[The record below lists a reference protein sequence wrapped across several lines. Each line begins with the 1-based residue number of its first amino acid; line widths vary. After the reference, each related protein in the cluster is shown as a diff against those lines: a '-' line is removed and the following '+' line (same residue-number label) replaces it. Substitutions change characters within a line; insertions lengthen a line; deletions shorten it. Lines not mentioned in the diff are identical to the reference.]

1 MAQISPKKVFEET
14 GYFTWMFSGS
24 MMWSN
29 VATVAVILV
38 VIMFT
43 LLPVWP
49 QFAKKILWYC
59 AVTFLLFTFTFVF
72 IRFLLFLLMWI
83 LGYEFWV
90 FPRYHLPS
98 FPLRLIPSPRRL
110 FDESL
115 GFVDSFKPVYV
126 FENGSPGQGYYRVA
140 LLIGVVSFIVW
151 AARQPTEFDGFLQA
165 QKEFVDDLYS
175 GSLPILHPLR

>member
-1 MAQISPKKVFEET
+1 
-14 GYFTWMFSGS
+14 

-29 VATVAVILV
+29 VATVAVILI
-38 VIMFT
+38 VIVFT

-49 QFAKKILWYC
+49 QFAKKVLWYC

-90 FPRYHLPS
+90 FPRCPFPPCLSHLPA
-98 FPLRLIPSPRRL
+98 FRLRL

-140 LLIGVVSFIVW
+140 LLVGVISFVVW

-175 GSLPILHPLR
+175 GEPLLES